1 MKKES
6 NILNKI
12 LDYKNWTFKLNW
24 SSGTVLVSL
33 ITGCLYLY
41 NENKTLKSQLEDIPL
56 LKETINTLNNSVSGL
71 KSSNETFNNVIQS
84 FMLNPPSSL
93 QRQIDDIRIDIN
105 KYHNI
110 SNINTNNS
118 QSDTS
123 NFIGNKPPQF

>member
-12 LDYKNWTFKLNW
+12 FDYKNWTFKLNW

-33 ITGCLYLY
+33 IAGCLYLY
-41 NENKTLKSQLEDIPL
+41 NENKIFKSKLEEIPL
-56 LKETINTLNNSVSGL
+56 LKETINTLNISVSGL

-93 QRQIDDIRIDIN
+93 QKQIDDMRMEMDR
-105 KYHNI
+105 YHNI
-110 SNINTNNS
+110 NRSIN
-118 QSDTS
+118 QPDTS
-123 NFIGNKPPQF
+123 IFRGNRPPLF